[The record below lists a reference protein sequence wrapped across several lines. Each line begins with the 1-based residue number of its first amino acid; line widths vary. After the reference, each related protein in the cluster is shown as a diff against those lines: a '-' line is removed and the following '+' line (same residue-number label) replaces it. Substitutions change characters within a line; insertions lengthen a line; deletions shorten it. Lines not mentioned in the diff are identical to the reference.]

1 MEAEF
6 TEEMRIEI
14 LRESTGGGAIECANA
29 CFQREACDSFQYND
43 DKHECL
49 LLKGAY
55 PNPSKHRSSM
65 TSGWCPK
72 GDKNMRS
79 TTQPN
84 QLILKS
90 VQD

>member
-14 LRESTGGGAIECANA
+14 LREPTGAATECANA

-55 PNPSKHRSSM
+55 PNPNKHSSSM

-72 GDKNMRS
+72 GDKNYA
-79 TTQPN
+79 
-84 QLILKS
+84 
-90 VQD
+90 